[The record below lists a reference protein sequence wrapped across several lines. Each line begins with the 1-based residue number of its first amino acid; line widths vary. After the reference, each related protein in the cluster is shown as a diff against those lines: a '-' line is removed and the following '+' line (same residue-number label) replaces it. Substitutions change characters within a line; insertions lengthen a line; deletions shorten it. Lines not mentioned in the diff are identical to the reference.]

1 MYLYYFKRIQ
11 FFYCVN
17 LMMYFYLFLILALIY
32 FIYFRFTIET
42 FITENINGE
51 LTPDSKYLIDTTQL
65 SQKKQLLFL
74 DKINNLMKKSKQ
86 NIDKGKCIDAQ
97 GTLPTQNP
105 SVRQGIDLKNSFNE
119 LEKNIVNDKF
129 KKDSCISISSEL
141 CEYTN
146 PYLYLPETI
155 NTPPAY
161 LLKSFKDITLPK
173 NVDLNCFNTFFN
185 CCKNSK
191 IP

>member
-105 SVRQGIDLKNSFNE
+105 SVRQLIKIKTLKQIIYLKNLFPIINFHFLTNYS
-119 LEKNIVNDKF
+119 LKILTRLYVVKMKLREKNNVI
-129 KKDSCISISSEL
+129 KKS
-141 CEYTN
+141 N
-146 PYLYLPETI
+146 W
-155 NTPPAY
+155 
-161 LLKSFKDITLPK
+161 
-173 NVDLNCFNTFFN
+173 
-185 CCKNSK
+185 
-191 IP
+191 

>member
-1 MYLYYFKRIQ
+1 MFKRIQ

-17 LMMYFYLFLILALIY
+17 LMMYLYLFLFLALTY

-42 FITENINGE
+42 FIVEKTDNDNYDNFINPN
-51 LTPDSKYLIDTTQL
+51 TL
-65 SQKKQLLFL
+65 SQKKQLVFL
-74 DKINNLMKKSKQ
+74 DKINNIMKKSRENTDTK
-86 NIDKGKCIDAQ
+86 
-97 GTLPTQNP
+97 GTLP
-105 SVRQGIDLKNSFNE
+105 VRQGIDLTNSYNE
-119 LEKNIVNDKF
+119 LKNNIVDDKF

-146 PYLYLPETI
+146 PYFYLPETI

-173 NVDLNCFNTFFN
+173 DIDLNCFNTVFN